1 MKIKDDTITTANN
14 AANTIGRSV
23 DYSIVI
29 PVFFNQGTLKKT
41 YHTLR
46 EEVITRN
53 PDRTCEVIFVD
64 DGSRDGSLEEL
75 VQLKEAYPKENIKII
90 KFTRNFGQVAA
101 IKAGYQMATGKC
113 VINISADLQDPPGL
127 INQMLDHFYND
138 NYEVVVCTRESRD
151 EAYLKRK
158 TSRMFYGI
166 IKRLSFTNMPIGGF
180 DFVLISNKVK
190 TIILDRP
197 ESNPFWQGQ
206 VLWPGY
212 SVKFIPYQ
220 RRKREIGRSRWTF
233 SRKVKYLID
242 GVMSYSYFPLR
253 LISITGILVALG
265 GFIYAAIIFFARLF
279 GNIRIT
285 GWAPLMIVV
294 LMLSG
299 IQMLMLGVIGEY
311 LWRTLDQVRN
321 RPPYIIEKIY
331 D

>member
-1 MKIKDDTITTANN
+1 MKIEDDAMTTTNN
-14 AANTIGRSV
+14 AANTTGRSV

-29 PVFFNQGTLKKT
+29 PVFFNEGTLKKI
-41 YHTLR
+41 YRTLR
-46 EEVITRN
+46 EEVMSRN
-53 PDRTCEVIFVD
+53 QERTCEGIFVD
-64 DGSRDGSLEEL
+64 DGSRDGSLDEL
-75 VQLKEAYPKENIKII
+75 VQLKEEYPQENIKII

-101 IKAGYQMATGKC
+101 IKAGYQLATGKC
-113 VINISADLQDPPGL
+113 VINISADLQDLPGL

-158 TSRMFYGI
+158 TSRLFYGI
-166 IKRLSFTNMPIGGF
+166 IKKLSFSNMPVGGF
-180 DFVLISNKVK
+180 DFVLIGNKVK
-190 TIILDRP
+190 TLILDRP

-212 SVKFIPYQ
+212 SVKFIPYKRQ
-220 RRKREIGRSRWTF
+220 KREIGRSRWTF
-233 SRKVKYLID
+233 SKKVKYLID
-242 GVMSYSYFPLR
+242 GMMSYSYLPLR

-265 GFIYAAIIFFARLF
+265 GFLYAAIIFFARLF

-285 GWAPLMIVV
+285 GWAPLMIVI